1 MGRDWLEWHEQ
12 YDSPDS
18 PLARRLRVVQR
29 DLRQALI
36 DAPRD
41 GDGIARLVSMCAGE
55 GRDVLPVLAEHHGGA
70 AVHALLVELNPTLS
84 DRARETAARLGL
96 PAVSVRTA
104 DAGTVDPYLSLV
116 PISVLLACGVFGN
129 TTVEDAE
136 RTILAMPDLLADG
149 GIVIW
154 TRGWFDEGPDPSL
167 HLRDRFADAG
177 FTEVSFTGPADA
189 RFRVGMHR
197 LSRRP
202 GRRIPLR
209 PGERLFSFV

>member
-18 PLARRLRVVQR
+18 PLAHRLRVVQR

-70 AVHALLVELNPTLS
+70 AVHALLVELNPALS
-84 DRARETAARLGL
+84 DRARDTATRLGL
-96 PAVSVRTA
+96 PAVSVCTA
-104 DAGTVDPYLSLV
+104 DAGPVDPYLSFV

-154 TRGWFDEGPDPSL
+154 TRGRGDDGSDPSL
-167 HLRDRFADAG
+167 HLRTRFADAG
-177 FTEVSFTGPADA
+177 FSEVSFASPEDD
-189 RFRVGMHR
+189 RFRVGVHR
-197 LSRRP
+197 LGRRP
-202 GRRIPLR
+202 GRLASLE

>member
-1 MGRDWLEWHEQ
+1 MGRDWLQWHEQ

-41 GDGIARLVSMCAGE
+41 DDGTARLVSMCAGE
-55 GRDVLPVLAEHHGGA
+55 GRDVLPVLAEHHDA

-84 DRARETAARLGL
+84 DRARDSATRLGL
-96 PAVSVRTA
+96 PTVWVCTA
-104 DAGTVDPYLSLV
+104 DAGRVDPYLSFV

-136 RTILAMPDLLADG
+136 RTILAMPNLLADG

-154 TRGWFDEGPDPSL
+154 TRGWFDDGPDPSL
-167 HLRDRFADAG
+167 HLRGCFADAG
-177 FTEVSFTGPADA
+177 FTEVSFTRPARA
-189 RFRVGMHR
+189 GFRVGVHR

-202 GRRIPLR
+202 GRLPLQ